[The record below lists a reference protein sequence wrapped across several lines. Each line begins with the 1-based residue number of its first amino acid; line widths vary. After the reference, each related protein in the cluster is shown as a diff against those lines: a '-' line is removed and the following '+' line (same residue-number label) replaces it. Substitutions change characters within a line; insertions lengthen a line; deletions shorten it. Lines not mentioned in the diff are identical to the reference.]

1 MKLDERAIARLPLP
15 HGKTDVIY
23 FDDDLAGF
31 GLRLRASGRRLR
43 RTWVA
48 QYRAHGRT
56 RRMRLGAA
64 EKLTAKQAREAAKRY
79 WPRLNLAT
87 TRKATRRRRGQRPSA
102 RCAPSPRTFSKRSGR
117 ACGPPR
123 FA

>member
-48 QYRAHGRT
+48 QYRARWPP
-56 RRMRLGAA
+56 AA
-64 EKLTAKQAREAAKRY
+64 C
-79 WPRLNLAT
+79 
-87 TRKATRRRRGQRPSA
+87 GSA
-102 RCAPSPRTFSKRSGR
+102 RPRS
-117 ACGPPR
+117 
-123 FA
+123 